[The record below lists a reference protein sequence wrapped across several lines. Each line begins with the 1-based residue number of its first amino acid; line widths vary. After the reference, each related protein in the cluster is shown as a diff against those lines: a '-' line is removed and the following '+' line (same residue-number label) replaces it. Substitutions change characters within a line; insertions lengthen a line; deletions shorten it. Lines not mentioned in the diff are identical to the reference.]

1 MAHKQYTLK
10 YYKARVIKTG
20 KIVFIEWSDMAGEY
34 YERGTGNAYLCDEIE
49 LID

>member
-1 MAHKQYTLK
+1 MARKQYTPK

-20 KIVFIEWSDMAGEY
+20 KIVFVEWSDMAGEY
-34 YERGTGNAYLCDEIE
+34 YEQGTGKAYRFDEIE